1 MRLVKVSRRRRHLLF
16 DVPVAGLET
25 IETMK
30 ETRTT
35 MLAVDAGRTLL
46 LDKQQLLEA
55 ADRDGIT
62 IVGYPPED

>member
-1 MRLVKVSRRRRHLLF
+1 VSRRRRHLLF

-25 IETMK
+25 IAIMNETGA
-30 ETRTT
+30 T
-35 MLAVDAGRTLL
+35 MLAVDAGRTLF

-55 ADRDGIT
+55 ADREGLT